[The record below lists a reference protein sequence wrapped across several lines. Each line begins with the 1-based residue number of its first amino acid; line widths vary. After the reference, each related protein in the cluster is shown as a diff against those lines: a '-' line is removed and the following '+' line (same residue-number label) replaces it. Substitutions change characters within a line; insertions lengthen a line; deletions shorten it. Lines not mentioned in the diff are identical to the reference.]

1 MNMKRAGVVIIAA
14 VITLVGASCSSGDA
28 EPASTTTTGPATST
42 SDGAEASTSTAAPP
56 SEAPATTA
64 AEDVSCIVGVW
75 ELDST
80 AFFEEVAAD
89 LGGEAPAGPF
99 VFVGGVF
106 RLELKGD
113 GTVVDEREDWTFG
126 QISDD
131 GVFEVAVSD
140 RRVGTYTFD
149 GATLAAETEPVD
161 ERSIAILLDGEPLE
175 LPENLV
181 SAFEPPELSLIDA
194 EITCSGDTMSAVV
207 DGTTSRWGRV
217 G

>member
-1 MNMKRAGVVIIAA
+1 MKVKRAGVVTIAA
-14 VITLVGASCSSGDA
+14 VVMLVGTACSSGDA
-28 EPASTTTTGPATST
+28 ALTSTTTTTPATST
-42 SDGAEASTSTAAPP
+42 SDGTEASTSTAAPP
-56 SEAPATTA
+56 TEAPATTA

-75 ELDST
+75 ELDSK
-80 AFFEEVAAD
+80 AFFDEVAAD
-89 LGGEAPAGPF
+89 FGGEASEGSF

-106 RLELKGD
+106 RLELRGD
-113 GTVVDEREDWTFG
+113 GTVVDERQDWTFG
-126 QISDD
+126 QIGDD
-131 GVFEVAVSD
+131 GVFEIAVSD

-149 GATLAAETEPVD
+149 GATLAAETEPVG
-161 ERSIAILLDGEPLE
+161 ERSIAILLDGEPLD

-207 DGTTSRWGRV
+207 DETTSKWGRV

>member
-1 MNMKRAGVVIIAA
+1 MRRTALVSLVAALVVAA
-14 VITLVGASCSSGDA
+14 CSSSTSD
-28 EPASTTTTGPATST
+28 STTSPPPTTTVDGEPSTTSAPTTTAAATST
-42 SDGAEASTSTAAPP
+42 IAEG
-56 SEAPATTA
+56 EL
-64 AEDVSCIVGVW
+64 SCIVGVW

-89 LGGEAPAGPF
+89 LGGEAPEGPF

-106 RLELKGD
+106 RLELRGD

-149 GATLAAETEPVD
+149 GATLAAETEPVG

-207 DGTTSRWGRV
+207 DETTSKWGRV